1 MEFKIKLFNELTNDE
16 LYEINKSRFEVF
28 VEEQKITEQEFDDID
43 KVCYHLF
50 AVDQGRVIAYCRIIP
65 EGITYIQ
72 PSIGRVLVLKSYR
85 KKMLAEK
92 MMKIAIEFITE
103 KLKGN
108 SIVISAQEYILPLYE
123 KLGFKKISETYM
135 EVSIPHV
142 KMRRDSN

>member
-1 MEFKIKLFNELTNDE
+1 MEFKIKLFNELTNEE

-50 AVDQGRVIAYCRIIP
+50 TMDQGRVIAYCRIIP

-72 PSIGRVLVLKSYR
+72 PSIGRVLVLKNYR
-85 KKMLAEK
+85 KKMLAEQ
-92 MMKIAIEFITE
+92 MMKMAIEFITE

-108 SIVISAQEYILPLYE
+108 SIVISAQQYIVPLYE
-123 KLGFKKISETYM
+123 KLGFKKISEPYM
-135 EVSIPHV
+135 EVSIPHI
-142 KMRRDSN
+142 KMRRDNN

>member
-50 AVDQGRVIAYCRIIP
+50 AMDQGRVIAYCRIIP
-65 EGITYIQ
+65 EGIAYIQ
-72 PSIGRVLVLKSYR
+72 PSIGRVLVLKNYR

-108 SIVISAQEYILPLYE
+108 SIVISAQEYILPLYK

-135 EVSIPHV
+135 EVSIPHI

>member
-1 MEFKIKLFNELTNDE
+1 MEFKIKLFNELTNEE

-50 AVDQGRVIAYCRIIP
+50 ATAHGRVVAYCRIIP

-72 PSIGRVLVLKSYR
+72 PSIGRVLVLKDYR
-85 KKMLAEK
+85 KKALAEK
-92 MMKIAIEFITE
+92 MMKIALEFITE
-103 KLKGN
+103 NLKGS
-108 SIVISAQEYILPLYE
+108 SIIISAQQYIVPLYE
-123 KLGFKKISETYM
+123 KLGFKKISDIYM

-142 KMRRDSN
+142 KMKRDNN